1 MKKFFL
7 YLVIVA
13 ALLAGLLRY
22 SIEFEGAQD
31 LAMRQFA
38 KVVLDRAAQGLPQ
51 PDGLRVHVCGSASP
65 LGMSDQAQTC
75 LAVITP
81 GHFYI
86 VDSGAGSGANIA
98 QARLPMNRLQGV
110 FLTHFHS
117 DHIAEL
123 YELNLAS
130 WVQGRPKP
138 LQVHGPKG
146 VRQIVRGINESY
158 ELDRGYRIEHHGADL
173 LAPDLGKLQ
182 HNTVRAGVVLE
193 DGEMR
198 VTAYIA
204 EHSPVSPALGY
215 RFDYRDR
222 SVVISGDSNV
232 TPETKRI
239 SANTDLLFHDALSVP
254 AVTAMAAAAEAVGVN
269 RVSKLMYDV
278 LDYHASTDSII
289 ELGRST
295 KIGMVAFYH
304 LVPTPGNIL
313 TRKFFERDLPENF
326 VIAQDGDW
334 FELPSNS
341 STIKV
346 VNR

>member
-1 MKKFFL
+1 MKKFLL
-7 YLVIVA
+7 YLVVVTT
-13 ALLAGLLRY
+13 LLAGLLRF

-31 LAMRQFA
+31 IAMRQLA
-38 KVVLDRAAQGLPQ
+38 GIVMGQAVQDQPQ
-51 PDGLRVHVCGSASP
+51 PDSLRIHVCGSASP

-75 LAVITP
+75 LAVVTP

-98 QARLPMNRLQGV
+98 RARLPMNRLQGA

-130 WVQGRPKP
+130 WAQGRPEP
-138 LQVHGPKG
+138 LMIYGPKG
-146 VRQIVRGINESY
+146 VQQVVSGINESY
-158 ELDRGYRIEHHGADL
+158 ELDRSYRVEHHGANL

-182 HNTVRAGVVLE
+182 HKTVKAGVVLE
-193 DGEMR
+193 DGDLT
-198 VTAYIA
+198 VTAYHA
-204 EHSPVSPALGY
+204 EHNPVSPALGY
-215 RFDYRDR
+215 RFDYRGR

-239 SANTDLLFHDALSVP
+239 STNTDLLFHDALSVP
-254 AVTAMAAAAEAVGVN
+254 AVTTMAAAAEGAGIN
-269 RVSKLMYDV
+269 RVSKIMSDV

-295 KIGMVAFYH
+295 KIDMVAFYH
-304 LVPTPGNIL
+304 LVPNPGNIL
-313 TRKFFERDLPENF
+313 VYKFFERNLPDNF
-326 VIAQDGDW
+326 VIARDGDW

-341 STIKV
+341 REIKV
-346 VNR
+346 VSR